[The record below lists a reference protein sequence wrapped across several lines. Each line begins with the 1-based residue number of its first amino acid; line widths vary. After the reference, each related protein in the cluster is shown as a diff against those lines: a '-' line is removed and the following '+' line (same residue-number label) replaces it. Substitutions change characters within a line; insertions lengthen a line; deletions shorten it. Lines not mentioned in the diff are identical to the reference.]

1 MRKEK
6 FTILFLTM
14 LLAGIM
20 PAMAQFDAAAN
31 GFDPDTRLILRETQL
46 SSPASDSS
54 EGQHIEYLIDDN
66 VTTFWHSDWH
76 GTYSGDHYVQIDLE
90 NETSGYYQIVFG
102 RRHNSVTCQPT
113 KLLVEESLDGDSWST
128 SKTVEIPYYS
138 DADQGTYVI
147 SDMFRLKGCNHIRV
161 TCTQTNT
168 NTNTW
173 HCAELQIYP
182 ADKALALASAI
193 TELLNQY
200 DKYLP
205 GFPEEL
211 NIGTGFGQYSDEEAW
226 ADFQADLDLAYQY
239 AERMDAG
246 EEIAEELINA
256 IVEKTDADFE
266 RIMAS
271 LVTFR
276 MDDGYYRI
284 VGNLR
289 YYNEV
294 DNGEID
300 LDGNPIL
307 EKVYYD
313 IAMYGSLDGWLWWD
327 AKNDNDARYLWKLS
341 MEGKDVR
348 MVNAA
353 TEMQCDLPQ
362 GEWIIKMSEDA
373 DRLMGFD
380 YAGTENGHDVIA
392 IRFANSPTNLNGGTY
407 IHQMGH
413 KRGAGK
419 GPQKLGTWV
428 STWNMGTEYASDKGT
443 SEWYLEKVSDEEAQA
458 LLDAF
463 DLIKNHDKLVLNYQE
478 YIAKAKTALDV
489 AYDEMNVW
497 TPNTEEPVITSTSQ
511 FHSLW
516 TEPNEG
522 SLDNL
527 LDGDANTFWHS
538 RWSGSVASGPHQAS
552 LDVTLDKPLSGTYQL
567 YVLRRNTSE
576 DHITKT
582 SLYGTNDKLALEE
595 TQDDNWELI
604 TENVSTPWYDGQKD
618 VFSNVLT
625 FTTPYKYLRF
635 YEESAQGKGNGYRN
649 FGHYATF
656 QLYPTSKT
664 KTSQFDAMGEIGT
677 SLETIVKAY
686 DTLDLEA
693 LTVDDYNALV
703 SAYEAF
709 TAVLVDNAGLRKTI
723 NDNKKYSDYV
733 IVGENPGFWKT
744 DETAAVLDKLV
755 AAATE
760 YDNNGKYTQDE
771 TDSFVRDIKAAK
783 DAIFSTAIGVDTTKW
798 YHFCFDSEENF
809 DLNGWSKNTVKNG
822 TLYNQ
827 RIAAGTRTD
836 DIGTVLNNE
845 DIKPGTELYYFN
857 EDEMTNDEASQFR
870 FVALTDSTYAIQNRA
885 SGLYIY
891 RKPLT
896 TNGGISLQWT
906 PAAFTVKPIGYGQN
920 VLYMTLI
927 DGQTISYPHLNAWE
941 SKCSYVGTWDDS
953 HPGCNSH
960 YLIEPVE
967 DVDFEAYMPTMTVNR
982 LTGGITPLCYP
993 MDLTTDHSDVYT
1005 PVGCFEENGTG
1016 YLAIKNKEG
1025 ESIEA
1030 GEPFFII
1037 PQGTYDGEMAE
1048 EVALYTGSCM
1058 TSQPKDVCGLVGTF
1072 LDTWIG
1078 TGYVYF
1084 EGNETKSVEG
1094 LNTGRNYSVP
1104 ANSAYLKYGDVMLED
1119 GAEYDLAI
1127 EINGK
1132 YDDWTGI
1139 QNALRNVSAEGAV
1152 YTISGKLVSSKATL
1166 KDVRSMGK
1174 GIYIMNGTKVIVK

>member
-1 MRKEK
+1 
-6 FTILFLTM
+6 M
-14 LLAGIM
+14 LLSGIL
-20 PAMAQFDAAAN
+20 PTMAQFDAAAN
-31 GFDPDTRLILRETQL
+31 GFDPDSRLILRETQL

-54 EGQHIEYLIDDN
+54 EGQHIEFLIDDN

-76 GTYSGDHYVQIDLE
+76 GTYSGDHYIQIDLE

-102 RRHNSVTCQPT
+102 RRHNSNTCQPT
-113 KLLVEESLDGDSWST
+113 RLLVEESLDGDIWST
-128 SKTVEIPYYS
+128 SKTVEIPYYG

-168 NTNTW
+168 NTKTW

-246 EEIAEELINA
+246 EEIAEELIYA
-256 IVEKTDADFE
+256 IIEKTDADFE

-294 DNGEID
+294 DNGEMD

-307 EKVYYD
+307 EKEYYD

-327 AKNDNDARYLWKLS
+327 AKNDNDTRYLWKLS

-392 IRFANSPTNLNGGTY
+392 IRFANYPTDLNGGTY

-413 KRGAGK
+413 QRGEGK
-419 GPQKLGTWV
+419 GPQKLGTWK
-428 STWNMGTEYASDKGT
+428 STWNMGDEYTSDKGT
-443 SEWYLEKVSDEEAQA
+443 SEWYLERVSDEEAQT
-458 LLDAF
+458 LMDAF
-463 DLIKNHDKLVLNYQE
+463 ELVKNHDKLVLNYQD
-478 YIAKAKTALDV
+478 YIAKAKDALNV
-489 AYDEMNVW
+489 AYDELNVW
-497 TPNTEEPVITSTSQ
+497 TPDKEAPVIQSTSQ

-527 LDGDANTFWHS
+527 LDGDNTTFWHS
-538 RWSGSVASGPHQAS
+538 RWSGGNATGPHQAS
-552 LDVTLDKPLSGTYQL
+552 LDVTLDEPLQGTYQL
-567 YVLRRNTSE
+567 YVLRRKTDD

-582 SLYGTNDKLALEE
+582 SLYGTNDDTALED
-595 TQDDNWELI
+595 TQDTNWELI
-604 TENVSTPWYDGQKD
+604 DDNISLPWYNGQYD
-618 VFSNVLT
+618 VISRVIT
-625 FTTPYKYLRF
+625 FTKPYKHLRF
-635 YEESAQGKGNGYRN
+635 YEESAQGKNNGYRN

-656 QLYPTSKT
+656 QLYPTAKT
-664 KTSQFDAMGEIGT
+664 KNSQFEAMGETGT
-677 SLETIVKAY
+677 TLEAIVNAY
-686 DTLDLEA
+686 ETLDLKT

-703 SAYEAF
+703 DAYEAF
-709 TAVLVDNAGLRKTI
+709 KAVLVDPTELRNTI
-723 NDNKKYSDYV
+723 ASNKKYPDYV
-733 IVGENPGFWKT
+733 IVGENPGYWT
-744 DETAAVLDKLV
+744 SDETAATLDKLL

-760 YDNNGKYTQDE
+760 YDDSGKYTRDE
-771 TDSFVRDIKAAK
+771 SDGFVKDILAAK
-783 DAIFSTAIGVDTTKW
+783 EAIFSSAIGVDTAKW

-809 DLNGWSKNTVKNG
+809 DLNNWSKNTIANG

-827 RIAAGTRTD
+827 RIAPGTRTD
-836 DIGTVLNNE
+836 DIGTVLNSE
-845 DIKPGTELYYFN
+845 DIKPGAELYYFS
-857 EDEMTNDEASQFR
+857 EEEMTNEEASQFR

-885 SGLYIY
+885 SGMYIY

-920 VLYMTLI
+920 ILYMTLI

-960 YLIEPVE
+960 FLIEPVE
-967 DVDFEAYMPTMTVNR
+967 DVDFEAYVPTMTLNR
-982 LTGGITPLCYP
+982 LTGGITPICYP
-993 MDLTTDHSDVYT
+993 MNLTVDHSDVYT
-1005 PVGCFEENGTG
+1005 PLGSFEQEGTA
-1016 YLAIKNKEG
+1016 YLALKNKEG
-1025 ESIEA
+1025 EAIEA

-1037 PQGTYDGEMAE
+1037 PQGTYDGEACE
-1048 EVALYTGSCM
+1048 DVALYTGSSM
-1058 TSQPKDVCGLVGTF
+1058 TSQPKNVGGLVGTF

-1094 LNTGRNYSVP
+1094 LDTGRNYSVP

-1139 QNALRNVSAEGAV
+1139 QNALRTVSAEGAV